1 MSWELRA
8 NQAGAVVGL
17 RAGTETTEGP
27 GPGTEIGG
35 DPDHGVEIDITGDA
49 AEVVIVEGPEAEKGG
64 GEVEAGRDLVVGE
77 ERGLAPEIRKEK
89 KEIQRRK
96 RKSPTNRRTESLRI
110 SRPKMGRMAMELM
123 GWRLQRRKGPGPRA
137 GLVEDLEAETDAVQN
152 PEIGADPDQNLEKD
166 PNDPDPE
173 IEDGDPEAGREGG
186 AEVSQDVGHDL
197 GITRARRA
205 REIVGPL
212 IGRRRG
218 PG

>member
-1 MSWELRA
+1 MI
-8 NQAGAVVGL
+8 VG
-17 RAGTETTEGP
+17 
-27 GPGTEIGG
+27 
-35 DPDHGVEIDITGDA
+35 
-49 AEVVIVEGPEAEKGG
+49 GPEAEKGG
-64 GEVEAGRDLVVGE
+64 GEVEAGKDLVVGE
-77 ERGLAPEIRKEK
+77 ERGQGPEIRREK

-96 RKSPTNRRTESLRI
+96 RKLPTNRRTVSLRI

-137 GLVEDLEAETDAVQN
+137 GLEEDLEAETDAVQD

-173 IEDGDPEAGREGG
+173 IEDGDPEVGREGG
-186 AEVSQDVGHDL
+186 AEAGQDVGHDL

-205 REIVGPL
+205 REIGGPL

-218 PG
+218 PGSREIMIRRRLATRIRRTRSTKLSIWRFLILPKYFISLQLSLDLSFL